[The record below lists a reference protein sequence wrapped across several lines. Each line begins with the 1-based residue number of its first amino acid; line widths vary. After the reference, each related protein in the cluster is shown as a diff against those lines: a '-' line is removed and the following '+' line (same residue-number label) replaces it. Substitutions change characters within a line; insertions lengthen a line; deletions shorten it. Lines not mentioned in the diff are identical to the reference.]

1 MIDICYALSDE
12 KGTYSKFLGTSLWS
26 LCQHHQ
32 EKDLHIH
39 ILHDESLTEEGKSRF
54 RQAMRCFQQRLSFYN
69 VEEMAIADLEV
80 LRCELPEAGMSRYTY
95 AAFYRL
101 LAAKLLPENVGRFIY
116 LDADTVVNMDIVS
129 MWRLSLGMH
138 PVAAVAE
145 FDEIGQLA
153 DNPLV
158 RAGYVDGRD
167 YFNSGVM
174 LVDRHRFLS
183 VGDVLRDGIHKLKA
197 IAGFSFYDQDILNC
211 FFANDYLHLD
221 IAYNAFVPALQLRG
235 IQQLVPA
242 VYHFDAG
249 SLGIREDD
257 VYDRLFYT
265 VFAQTPWC
273 DGDFLYRFFARMEM
287 QHNKDLL
294 LARQVFATGN
304 RRQRIFCANYASK
317 SAIKEL
323 FDFDGDDKYLV
334 IQGNQDWAGRLI
346 QYERVSPKENR
357 LYILFLQR
365 YEEVRQG
372 LCAAGWQEGKDFM
385 DGWRLLPTEC
395 GGHLFLGPN
404 LICNL

>member
-26 LCQHHQ
+26 LCQHH
-32 EKDLHIH
+32 KKNDLHIH

-69 VEEMAIADLEV
+69 VEEMAIADLEF
-80 LRCELPEAGMSRYTY
+80 LRCELPEAGRSRYTY

-101 LAAKLLPENVGRFIY
+101 LAAKLLPENVERFIY

-129 MWRLSLGMH
+129 MWQLSLGVH

-183 VGDVLRDGIHKLKA
+183 VGNVLRDGIHKLKA
-197 IAGFSFYDQDILNC
+197 VAVFPFYDQDILNY
-211 FFANDYLHLD
+211 FFANDYLHMD

-242 VYHFDAG
+242 VYHYDAG

-273 DGDFLYRFFARMEM
+273 DGDFLYRFLPGWNCSIIRICCWPVRSLLPAAEESEYFVLM
-287 QHNKDLL
+287 QH
-294 LARQVFATGN
+294 
-304 RRQRIFCANYASK
+304 RR
-317 SAIKEL
+317 
-323 FDFDGDDKYLV
+323 
-334 IQGNQDWAGRLI
+334 RLSSTCL
-346 QYERVSPKENR
+346 R
-357 LYILFLQR
+357 
-365 YEEVRQG
+365 
-372 LCAAGWQEGKDFM
+372 
-385 DGWRLLPTEC
+385 
-395 GGHLFLGPN
+395 GGAMIN
-404 LICNL
+404 I